1 MHARLVT
8 LSSGGPLPLFHIPKR
23 TPCHKQI
30 SGGSRGGTRGACPPL
45 MSGPNSGPKGQ
56 KIFLGDGP
64 PPLSKGLDNRA
75 PPPYLK
81 IWIQH
86 YKYYYFLCLALRL
99 TCKKLKNNCISLNL
113 FHCHAVQI
121 HCSVFG
127 VRNDIN
133 ATKE

>member
-30 SGGSRGGTRGACPPL
+30 SGGSGGGARGACPPL
-45 MSGPNSGPKGQ
+45 CWDQTAAPRAE
-56 KIFLGDGP
+56 KILLGDGP
-64 PPLSKGLDNRA
+64 SHLSKDLDNRA

-81 IWIQH
+81 VWFQH
-86 YKYYYFLCLALRL
+86 YKCYYFLCLGLRL

-113 FHCHAVQI
+113 FHFKAVQI

-127 VRNDIN
+127 VRSDIK